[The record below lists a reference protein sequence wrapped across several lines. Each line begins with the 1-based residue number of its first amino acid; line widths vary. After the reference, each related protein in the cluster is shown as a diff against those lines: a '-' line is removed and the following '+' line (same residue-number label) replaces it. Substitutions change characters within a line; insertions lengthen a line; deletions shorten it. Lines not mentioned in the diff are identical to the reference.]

1 MIENQQ
7 VEVATTEKADARAII
22 KKHVLISMGVG
33 AVPIPMVDVA
43 AVTGVQLS
51 MISKLAKVHGV
62 QFAEDLGKSLL
73 ASLVGGVGSKALVTG
88 FIGSAIKA
96 IPVVGSAIGAV
107 TFPAFAGATTYAVGK
122 VFDRHFAEGGT
133 MLDFKPAAVK
143 DYFSD
148 ELDKGKEV
156 VTNIT
161 RTVKKPFTRGKSV
174 RDTDLPE
181 SETI

>member
-7 VEVATTEKADARAII
+7 VEVTTTTDRDASSRAVI
-22 KKHVLISMGVG
+22 KRHVLISMGVG
-33 AVPIPMVDVA
+33 AVPIPLVDVA

-73 ASLVGGVGSKALVTG
+73 ASLVGGLGSKALVTG

-96 IPVVGSAIGAV
+96 IPVIGSAVGAI
-107 TFPAFAGATTYAVGK
+107 TYPAFAGATTYAVGK
-122 VFDRHFAEGGT
+122 VFDKHFAQGGT
-133 MLDFKPAAVK
+133 MLDFKPGDVK
-143 DYFSD
+143 EYFSE

-156 VTNIT
+156 VSNIT
-161 RTVKKPFTRGKSV
+161 TTVKKPFTSRKVGKDPEP
-174 RDTDLPE
+174 DT
-181 SETI
+181 I

>member
-1 MIENQQ
+1 MIENSQ
-7 VEVATTEKADARAII
+7 VDVTTTTDKDADSRAVI

-33 AVPIPMVDVA
+33 AVPIPIVDVA

-73 ASLVGGVGSKALVTG
+73 ASLVGGLGSKALVTS
-88 FIGSAIKA
+88 FLGSAIKA

-122 VFDRHFAEGGT
+122 VFDKHFAQGGT
-133 MLDFKPAAVK
+133 MLDFKPADVK
-143 DYFSD
+143 EYFSE

-156 VTNIT
+156 VNNIT
-161 RTVKKPFTRGKSV
+161 TTVKKPFTRKSKDV
-174 RDTDLPE
+174 EPDT
-181 SETI
+181 I

>member
-7 VEVATTEKADARAII
+7 VEVTTTTDREAGSRGVI

-33 AVPIPMVDVA
+33 AVPIPFVDVA

-73 ASLVGGVGSKALVTG
+73 AALVGGLGSKALVTS
-88 FIGSAIKA
+88 FLGSAIKA

-122 VFDRHFAEGGT
+122 VFDKHFEQGGT
-133 MLDFKPAAVK
+133 MLDFKPADVK
-143 DYFSD
+143 DYFSE
-148 ELDKGKEV
+148 ELDKGKKV
-156 VTNIT
+156 VSNIT
-161 RTVKKPFTRGKSV
+161 TTVKKPFTSRRAGKDPEP
-174 RDTDLPE
+174 DT
-181 SETI
+181 I